1 LLVLIKNNVEKIGM
15 YKKILL
21 ATDGSKHIDRAVS
34 IIIGFYKKWGS
45 QIFIFHSIKHMLEK
59 VFPPSHGWT
68 VPYASG
74 AYFDGTSTARPV
86 LIKEE
91 EVPNIKRLSEYEIE
105 KIGES
110 ILDEKK
116 AIFEELQIPVKTSL
130 VIKDY
135 PEDYIQRIV
144 KKKKFDLVVVGIKGI
159 HSKLSQIFLG
169 SVAESVV
176 KDAPCDVLV
185 IR

>member
-1 LLVLIKNNVEKIGM
+1 M

-21 ATDGSKHIDRAVS
+21 ATDGSQHANRSAS

-45 QIFIFHSIKHMLEK
+45 QIFIFHSIKHWLEK
-59 VFPPSHGWT
+59 VSPPSHGWT
-68 VPYASG
+68 VPYVSD
-74 AYFDGTSTARPV
+74 AYFGATSTAAPV
-86 LIKEE
+86 LIKGEE
-91 EVPNIKRLSEYEIE
+91 FSNIKRLSAFEIE
-105 KIGES
+105 HMGES
-110 ILDEKK
+110 ILAEKK
-116 AIFEELQIPVKTSL
+116 AIFEELQIPVKVRLIT
-130 VIKDY
+130 KEY

-144 KKKKFDLVVVGIKGI
+144 SKKKFDLVVVGIKGI

-176 KDAPCDVLV
+176 KNAPCDVLV

>member
-1 LLVLIKNNVEKIGM
+1 M

-21 ATDGSKHIDRAVS
+21 ATDGSEHLNRGSA

-45 QIFIFHSIKHMLEK
+45 QIHIFHSVKHMLEK
-59 VFPPSHGWT
+59 VSPPSHGWT
-68 VPYASG
+68 VPYASD

-91 EVPNIKRLSEYEIE
+91 DIPNIKRLSESEIE
-105 KIGES
+105 DIGVS
-110 ILDEKK
+110 ILADKK
-116 AIFEELQIPVKTSL
+116 AIFEELQIPTETSL
-130 VIKDY
+130 VTEDY
-135 PEDYIQRIV
+135 PEDYIQRV
-144 KKKKFDLVVVGIKGI
+144 VESEKFDLVVVGIKGI

-169 SVAESVV
+169 SVAESVM

-185 IR
+185 IK

>member
-1 LLVLIKNNVEKIGM
+1 M

-21 ATDGSKHIDRAVS
+21 GTDGSKHINRAAS

-45 QIFIFHSIKHMLEK
+45 QIFIFHSVKHMLEK
-59 VFPPSHGWT
+59 VSPPSHGWT
-68 VPYASG
+68 IPYASG
-74 AYFDGTSTARPV
+74 SYFGGTSTSSPI
-86 LIKEE
+86 LIKNKEY
-91 EVPNIKRLSEYEIE
+91 PNIKRLSEYEIE
-105 KIGES
+105 DIGQN
-110 ILDEKK
+110 ILNEKK

-130 VIKDY
+130 VTKDY
-135 PEDYIQRIV
+135 PEEYIQRIV

-159 HSKLSQIFLG
+159 HSKISQIFLG
-169 SVAESVV
+169 SVAESVM

>member
-1 LLVLIKNNVEKIGM
+1 M

-21 ATDGSKHIDRAVS
+21 ATDGSQHIDRSLS

-45 QIFIFHSIKHMLEK
+45 QIVIFHSIKHWLEK
-59 VFPPSHGWT
+59 VSPPSHGWT
-68 VPYASG
+68 VPYVSD
-74 AYFDGTSTARPV
+74 AYFSGTSTSSPMLV
-86 LIKEE
+86 KEE
-91 EVPNIKRLSEYEIE
+91 EIPNIKRLNEFEIQHM
-105 KIGES
+105 GES
-110 ILDEKK
+110 ILAEKK
-116 AIFEELQIPVKTSL
+116 AIFEELQIPVKIRLIT
-130 VIKDY
+130 KDY

-144 KKKKFDLVVVGIKGI
+144 PKKKFDLVVVGIKGI

-176 KDAPCDVLV
+176 KNTPCDVLV